1 MNQDQRLQLQKMIT
15 THGVED
21 MTDHIRALKH
31 SSILREQSGRLVE
44 LKAQYETTDRDVLT
58 DAFQMDAMT
67 ECNFLFSYYT
77 DVYNKIRK
85 DELDLTVWYKA
96 LDVLRDI
103 EDGKMDQHEGSYR
116 FGILLKEMYVDSALR
131 KAAKLNAS
139 ERERGAQEET
149 KEPGDETAA
158 TASASASSSSSMS
171 WADFKRQNG
180 IGQPL
185 TSSSISSTTASS
197 LSSSRRD
204 SDGAALE
211 ARVQARLLEKQRRH
225 RNLLEK
231 KQNKNKNKKH

>member
-158 TASASASSSSSMS
+158 TASASSSSSMS